1 MARTMERKLET
12 MLACAMLVAG
22 VVLGAGSARALP
34 DYLYG
39 FDMDSDTSGL
49 NTQAG
54 FQAVTIC
61 TFAPGETPSSYCPI
75 STEGP
80 AGVGA
85 GYLAGRDPITAAL
98 ITPGAASDAP
108 DLWNDVHTIS
118 FDGIPGL
125 NDPELVERRLKI
137 YGLAPGDYVVVL
149 LSHVTSVGAST
160 DFSIDGVGVGT
171 IVGVSTPSDLW
182 AEQSLSVPVTVG
194 QSGEIVVGFRPTG
207 FKINSAHL
215 TGVLIVPEPASGLL
229 LGSLLAA
236 GVLGWRRLR

>member
-1 MARTMERKLET
+1 MARSGAA
-12 MLACAMLVAG
+12 MLAWAVLVAG
-22 VVLGAGSARALP
+22 IVLGAQGAQALP

-61 TFAPGETPSSYCPI
+61 TFAPGETPSSFCPI
-75 STEGP
+75 SSEGP
-80 AGVGA
+80 PGVGA

-98 ITPGAASDAP
+98 ITPGAPTDAP
-108 DLWNDVHTIS
+108 KLWNDVHSIS

-125 NDPELVERRLKI
+125 TDPDLVERRLKI

-149 LSHVTSVGAST
+149 LSHVTSIGAST
-160 DFSIDGVGVGT
+160 TFSIDGTEVGT
-171 IVGVSTPSDLW
+171 IVGISSPSDLW

-194 QSGEIVVGFRPTG
+194 ASGEFVVGFRPTA

-215 TGVLIVPEPASGLL
+215 TGVLITPEPGAGLL
-229 LGSLLAA
+229 LGSLIAA
-236 GVLGWRRLR
+236 GALGRRGLR